1 MASSRFWKEREEEFR
16 RHAND
21 ENNSL
26 AAESGTP
33 LQIRGHFAAVQSGG
47 RNGYSRLWLER
58 RPEGSRAIW
67 ELTRVNPG
75 STPYGMEST
84 VLSCG
89 SATEEHTTRSV
100 WII

>member
-1 MASSRFWKEREEEFR
+1 MASSKFWKEREEEFR

-26 AAESGTP
+26 AADWYSITDSWTF
-33 LQIRGHFAAVQSGG
+33 RGGSVGRSERIFQSLAREAARG
-47 RNGYSRLWLER
+47 LK
-58 RPEGSRAIW
+58 AIW
-67 ELTRVNPG
+67 ELARGDPG

-84 VLSCG
+84 ALRCG